1 MKSPT
6 KSLPWSLRQKLVHA
20 LRDDLIRHA
29 KSATLGEVLAGVID
43 HVGKVSRE
51 PALRTLAKHGVAG
64 EPLAACLGPLGG
76 RAARHPPLRG
86 FVRALLG
93 GGRARLG
100 ARARARRG
108 AVCILPRIERERI
121 EKRFERVWTRSID
134 RHDDDGELSEYTDA
148 LDEELERIG
157 HKNEQLSIRV
167 LTWRFADASGTPRLT
182 LAERIELE
190 RPTKPEQIL
199 GIVERELKLVW
210 IQSSE
215 PVAELE
221 VHAPRVYDPSQSY
234 AVGERV
240 EHAKFGMGTVLVSE
254 TARVRIRFPDAE
266 RTLALRAP

>member
-43 HVGKVSRE
+43 QVGKVSRE
-51 PALRTLAKHGVAG
+51 PALRTLAKHGIAG
-64 EPLAACLGPLGG
+64 EPLAACLARWVAELPDTHRSEALFERFSVEAGLCWSQEPERDLGPL
-76 RAARHPPLRG
+76 H
-86 FVRALLG
+86 
-93 GGRARLG
+93 
-100 ARARARRG
+100 
-108 AVCILPRIERERI
+108 LPRIERERI